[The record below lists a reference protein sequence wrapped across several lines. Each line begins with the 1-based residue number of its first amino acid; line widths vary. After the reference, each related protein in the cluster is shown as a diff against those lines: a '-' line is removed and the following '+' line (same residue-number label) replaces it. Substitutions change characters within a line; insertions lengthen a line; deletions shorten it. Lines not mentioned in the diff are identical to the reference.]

1 MGRIDIIFQRRKRHL
16 KLGILT
22 KTFDDEGNGGH
33 TMTKDHQRL
42 TVTAKRQ
49 QKLLQ
54 KVIKLRAIPAF
65 HYHKK
70 VRQIERERPK
80 AAARHLMQSDIALT
94 EVKISLKKIKK
105 RKSSGL
111 DNIANGMLQN
121 LCNSTLKTCL
131 RFFT

>member
-1 MGRIDIIFQRRKRHL
+1 
-16 KLGILT
+16 
-22 KTFDDEGNGGH
+22 
-33 TMTKDHQRL
+33 MTKDHQRL

-105 RKSSGL
+105 GS
-111 DNIANGMLQN
+111 LQVSITSPMG
-121 LCNSTLKTCL
+121 CCKTYVIQH
-131 RFFT
+131 